1 MWTKSTENL
10 VSRYIFT
17 IFSFSQMTKI
27 FMENAFL
34 FVKSQEQK
42 IEEEEKSFDYDA
54 TKHCEI
60 LIET

>member
-1 MWTKSTENL
+1 
-10 VSRYIFT
+10 
-17 IFSFSQMTKI
+17 MTKI